1 VGGRTR
7 TGDYHNYRKS
17 KTLSRKYEEEKK
29 MDPNT
34 VRIISGVICIVL
46 IVILIQR
53 RRNKAL

>member
-1 VGGRTR
+1 
-7 TGDYHNYRKS
+7 
-17 KTLSRKYEEEKK
+17 